1 MDSSYDPDKDP
12 REWFKRVHS
21 FYEGAKRLS
30 YLLYAAPKAEKRPEL
45 FEAYSV
51 LIALAVEAFIKC
63 LYVIQLAKRPSGDNL
78 LQLYNSLRK
87 EDKTEIK
94 NNYDAIASKSDRLK
108 KMHTYNPDV
117 PLDLISV
124 LERTHNAFVH
134 YRYPSK
140 GKSGAYGLQ
149 ELASALKQHISK
161 LWPASHMRF

>member
-1 MDSSYDPDKDP
+1 
-12 REWFKRVHS
+12 
-21 FYEGAKRLS
+21 
-30 YLLYAAPKAEKRPEL
+30 
-45 FEAYSV
+45 

-63 LYVIQLAKRPSGDNL
+63 LYVIQLDKRPGSHNL
-78 LQLYNSLRK
+78 LQLYNSLSK

-94 NNYDAIASKSDRLK
+94 KNYDAIAAKSDRLGA
-108 KMHTYNPDV
+108 MHFYHPDI
-117 PLDLISV
+117 PLDLNSV

-161 LWPASHMRF
+161 LWPTSHMRF